1 MQPVQLMI
9 IGAPKCGTTS
19 LKFYLSQHP
28 EICSHQQPEM
38 MYFTDDS
45 IYAQGYQRSFERY
58 FGDGCRGKRILAK
71 NVGIMYLPYGLNR
84 LRDHNADLQIIIS
97 LRHPVERAYS
107 AYWYARR
114 RGWENLQTFEEGIQ
128 ADPSRFNND
137 VILARN
143 CTYIDRSVYIKYL
156 AYVYQE
162 FNKDQV
168 HIFLLDD
175 IKFNPEKICES
186 IYGFVG
192 LPSTSI
198 SNYKRRI
205 NPAALPRYQSMT
217 WLLSSRNPLPTTLR
231 RSVRRLIPDR
241 LGDNLR
247 KKALEANEI
256 EFSPPKMRDETRF
269 RLIEYFKPYNRE
281 LSSLLGR
288 DLSSWNI

>member
-28 EICSHQQPEM
+28 GICSHQQPEM

-45 IYAQGYQRSFERY
+45 IYAQGYRRSFERY
-58 FGDGCRGKRILAK
+58 FGDAGQGKRILAK
-71 NVGIMYLPYGLNR
+71 NVGIMYLPYSLKR
-84 LRDHNADLQIIIS
+84 LHDHNADLQIIIS

-143 CTYIDRSVYIKYL
+143 CAYIDRSVYIKYL
-156 AYVYQE
+156 AYVFQE
-162 FNKDQV
+162 FNKEQI

-175 IKFNPEKICES
+175 IKSCPEKICES
-186 IYGFVG
+186 IFSFVG
-192 LPSTSI
+192 LPSSSI
-198 SNYKRRI
+198 SDYERHI

-217 WLLSSRNPLPTTLR
+217 WLLSSRKPLPTTLR
-231 RSVRRLIPDR
+231 KSVRRLIPDR

-247 KKALEANEI
+247 KKAIEVNEI
-256 EFSPPKMRDETRF
+256 EFSPPKMKEETRF
-269 RLIEYFKPYNRE
+269 RLIKYFKPYNRE
-281 LSSLLGR
+281 LSSLLGQ
-288 DLSSWNI
+288 DLSSWDI